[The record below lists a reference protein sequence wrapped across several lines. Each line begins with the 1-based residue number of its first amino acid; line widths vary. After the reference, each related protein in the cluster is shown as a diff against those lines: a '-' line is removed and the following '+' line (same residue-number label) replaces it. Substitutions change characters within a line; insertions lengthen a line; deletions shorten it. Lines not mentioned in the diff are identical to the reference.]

1 MTLLFFLLYIV
12 FLAQTN
18 TFQCVLATDGYK
30 SFVIFLYAYG
40 EIQWDTGDRFYRDE
54 AVAGINTGDSVNFIA
69 IPGSRTPDIIN
80 IDQTSNVGIPG
91 VWMFQIGNKGME

>member
-1 MTLLFFLLYIV
+1 M
-12 FLAQTN
+12 QTN

-40 EIQWDTGDRFYRDE
+40 QIQWTTGYDGGEVNGLGGDE
-54 AVAGINTGDSVNFIA
+54 AVAGINCDNSNFIT

-91 VWMFQIGNKGME
+91 VWMFQIGNRSMQ